1 MIIEGNNAVKEAIK
15 SGVTISELKVQK
27 GIHDNDNVIG
37 LAKDKGIRFVFCD
50 KIKMDKLS
58 ESKKHQGFIATC
70 EDFKYS
76 TIADMRELAAKKGEK
91 LFIII
96 LDGVEDPHNVGSI
109 LRVADCSG
117 AHGVILPKHRAC
129 SVNDTVVKV
138 SSGASNYVKVAMVT
152 NINDTIRE
160 LKEDFVKI
168 VCAEADGSPMY
179 KVDMTDDIAVV
190 IGSEGNGVKAL
201 TRKLCD
207 QVISIPMKGNVNSLN
222 ASVASGI
229 ISFEVIRQ
237 RNFK

>member
-1 MIIEGNNAVKEAIK
+1 M
-15 SGVTISELKVQK
+15 
-27 GIHDNDNVIG
+27 
-37 LAKDKGIRFVFCD
+37 
-50 KIKMDKLS
+50 
-58 ESKKHQGFIATC
+58 
-70 EDFKYS
+70 
-76 TIADMRELAAKKGEK
+76 
-91 LFIII
+91 
-96 LDGVEDPHNVGSI
+96 EDPHNVGSI

-229 ISFEVIRQ
+229 VSFEVIRQ